1 MLTPPELPLGQLEQ
15 ASAPSEEE
23 DKAAQ
28 PASWK
33 VLESVSTDLSYPQT
47 RGVLSTGTCHQL
59 SSHHLLLPLCVLR
72 GDEAPVPQSAV
83 PFPCWRL
90 VECGSGG
97 GVRCHLRL
105 QQDVRSCRFREQT
118 LKWMWGARYLLG
130 VNICGRE
137 EELDRKRS

>member
-97 GVRCHLRL
+97 KMPSQAAAGCQKL
-105 QQDVRSCRFREQT
+105 QIPGADPEMDVGCKIFIR
-118 LKWMWGARYLLG
+118 G
-130 VNICGRE
+130 
-137 EELDRKRS
+137 